1 MTQALAELAAELGS
15 LEVAALYLTEP
26 VSDEAQPDYWNTAA
40 VGTTRLRAEELLAIA
55 QRVEERLGRRRERH
69 GAPRTLDIDLL
80 LLGAELRN
88 HLAPLLPHPRL
99 RGRRFVLA
107 PLAELAPDWPLPPD
121 GATPAELLARL
132 PERPW
137 VRQVAPRGWPHEVP

>member
-1 MTQALAELAAELGS
+1 MAELAAELGP

-40 VGTTRLRAEELLAIA
+40 LGRTALRAEELLAIT
-55 QRVEERLGRRRERH
+55 QRIEDGLGRRRERH

-80 LLGAELRN
+80 LLGAEQRD

-99 RGRRFVLA
+99 RHRRFVLA

-121 GATPAELLARL
+121 GATPAELLGRL
-132 PERPW
+132 AERPW
-137 VRQVAPRGWPHEVP
+137 VRQVAPRGWPHEAP

>member
-1 MTQALAELAAELGS
+1 MAELAAELGP

-26 VSDEAQPDYWNTAA
+26 VSDEPQPDYWNTAA
-40 VGTTRLRAEELLAIA
+40 VGTTALPAEELLAIT
-55 QRVEERLGRRRERH
+55 QRIERGLGRRRDRH

-80 LLGAELRN
+80 LLGAEQRDQLT
-88 HLAPLLPHPRL
+88 PLLPHPRL
-99 RGRRFVLA
+99 RDRRFVLA
-107 PLAELAPDWPLPPD
+107 PLAELAPGWRLPPD